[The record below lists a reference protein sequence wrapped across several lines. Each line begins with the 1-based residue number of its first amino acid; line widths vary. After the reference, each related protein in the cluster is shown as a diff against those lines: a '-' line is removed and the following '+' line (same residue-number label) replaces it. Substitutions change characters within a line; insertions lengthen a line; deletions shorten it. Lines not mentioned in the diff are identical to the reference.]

1 MSYPTDPEFEAI
13 DVRLNYNNVRSLAR
27 SGRTQ
32 VRNLGS
38 ALWSFTAKY
47 NNLTRAEIG
56 PILGF
61 LASKRG
67 GELPFEITPPVI
79 SDSAG
84 NATGTLRANGAHSAG
99 DTTINMDG
107 ISGTIKAGDFIK
119 FQTHSKVYMCTA
131 DFTNSGTMTI
141 EPPLHSSVADND
153 TVTYNAVPFN
163 MRQARDVQQF
173 KLSGYEQY
181 QFEVDFMESLP

>member
-1 MSYPTDPEFEAI
+1 MSYPTDPEFQAI

-47 NNLTRAEIG
+47 NNLTRAEIA
-56 PILGF
+56 PLLGF

-67 GELPFEITPPVI
+67 GELPFTITPPVI
-79 SDSAG
+79 SDSSG

-99 DTTINMDG
+99 DTTIAMDG
-107 ISGTIKAGDFIK
+107 ISGTIKAGDFLK

-131 DFTNSGTMTI
+131 DFSSGTMTI
-141 EPPLHSSVADND
+141 EPPLHTAVADND

-173 KLSGYEQY
+173 RLSGYDEY
-181 QFEVDFMESLP
+181 QFEVDFMESIP

>member
-1 MSYPTDPEFEAI
+1 MSYPTDPEFQAI
-13 DVRLNYNNVRSLAR
+13 DIRLNYNNVRSMSR
-27 SGRTQ
+27 SGRSQ

-67 GELPFEITPPVI
+67 GELQFEITPPVI

-84 NATGTLRANGAHSAG
+84 NATGTLRTNGAHIAG

-141 EPPLHSSVADND
+141 EPPLHRPVSDNEI
-153 TVTYNAVPFN
+153 VTFNAVPFE
-163 MRQARDVQQF
+163 MRQARDVQRYQ
-173 KLSGYEQY
+173 LSGYDQY
-181 QFEVDFMESLP
+181 QLEVDFIEAI